1 MIIFVKFWMCIF
13 LCIDSSES
21 LVSKLYKFLML
32 SHKQHNAGSFL
43 VEYCVS
49 KPWRILHCCSNSL
62 AFSYPLTGHVIFWFT
77 TLFSRWFCEVFQTK
91 EGPSLL
97 RNVMLSLF
105 LKTAI
110 RAYLV
115 RPQECSDRISI
126 PPLRKKIYKDNKAL
140 EKSTTPIERGS
151 KYFAP
156 FPPHCEWLQDF
167 FTSFF
172 LPTTVWLTSRGWSC
186 YDHRPPPPQE
196 TWLQQHS
203 AMSVSLWS
211 LQTCMATHQHLLRT
225 WTCHHLPCCLHSP
238 YCPWARHSHS
248 SSPGRILDLL
258 QWCQR

>member
-196 TWLQQHS
+196 TCGE
-203 AMSVSLWS
+203 MSWKLLINPRKNV
-211 LQTCMATHQHLLRT
+211 HQKLVFVWKKNENFIFLM
-225 WTCHHLPCCLHSP
+225 LFCLKSVLIKTFLIHNV
-238 YCPWARHSHS
+238 YDHK
-248 SSPGRILDLL
+248 
-258 QWCQR
+258 